1 MKAYK
6 LKTKRNL
13 SNDSLLSLLNKEEP
27 LNISYKNEVI
37 EEFKNY
43 NTTFN
48 NLIKGVNQPTN
59 INNKWFLLV
68 IDEKLDKRTKEFNE
82 AEGVIVSSYQNFLE
96 NAWLND
102 LKEKYTVK
110 INYDIL
116 ESIKDKP

>member
-6 LKTKRNL
+6 LKAKRNL

-59 INNKWFLLV
+59 LNNKWFLLV
-68 IDEKLDKRTKEFNE
+68 IDEKLDKRTKELK
-82 AEGVIVSSYQNFLE
+82 FL
-96 NAWLND
+96 L
-102 LKEKYTVK
+102 L
-110 INYDIL
+110 
-116 ESIKDKP
+116 